1 MSAVCIYFRP
11 RPDLLRLTLISQN
24 ARKTMNGISDAMMEG
39 NLDCMRAFTGT
50 EALQS
55 VTKCASSL
63 SLLPL
68 GDS

>member
-1 MSAVCIYFRP
+1 
-11 RPDLLRLTLISQN
+11 
-24 ARKTMNGISDAMMEG
+24 MNGISDAMMEG